1 MFTETESLND
11 KTLIVLERLTLI
23 VFGISPFQKLFLLQ
37 KR

>member
-11 KTLIVLERLTLI
+11 ETLIVLERLTLI